1 MKKYK
6 RQIFTYAGI
15 LFIFI
20 IWIILSEVIKEEII
34 LPTIPTTF
42 QAFFNLLS
50 KSKTYLVLLNSIGGL
65 FLVVVIGFVISLI
78 LSLVSF
84 KFEGFKNFIQPLMS
98 LFKILPVP
106 AVIIFFLVQF
116 SQAIIPYI
124 LTSMVVIPIMYEGL
138 YASIISIDDDIND
151 EVKMI
156 SNNTNLSVIFNI
168 YIPIIRPGIIS
179 SLLQSIG
186 IGLKVKVMTEF
197 VANTPNSIGYEL
209 NQAKSWLSMDLVF
222 AWTIILV
229 VIVILLDFILSKFIK
244 KNQ

>member
-1 MKKYK
+1 
-6 RQIFTYAGI
+6 
-15 LFIFI
+15 
-20 IWIILSEVIKEEII
+20 
-34 LPTIPTTF
+34 
-42 QAFFNLLS
+42 
-50 KSKTYLVLLNSIGGL
+50 
-65 FLVVVIGFVISLI
+65 
-78 LSLVSF
+78 
-84 KFEGFKNFIQPLMS
+84 
-98 LFKILPVP
+98 
-106 AVIIFFLVQF
+106 
-116 SQAIIPYI
+116 
-124 LTSMVVIPIMYEGL
+124 
-138 YASIISIDDDIND
+138 
-151 EVKMI
+151 
-156 SNNTNLSVIFNI
+156 NI